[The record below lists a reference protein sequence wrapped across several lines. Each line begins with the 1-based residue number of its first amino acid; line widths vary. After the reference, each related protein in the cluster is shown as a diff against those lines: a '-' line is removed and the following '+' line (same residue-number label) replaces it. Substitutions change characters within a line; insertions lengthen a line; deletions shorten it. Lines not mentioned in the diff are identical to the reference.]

1 MQDLHVVVWCCLAQK
16 HSTAQFQ
23 NLMHA
28 SNPSIMKYMW
38 APQKDSNVWA
48 CGTTM
53 NKRAYSDINDDQA
66 YLHQIWIRV
75 KIGIPLGCQ
84 DNLLLQ
90 KRVIKINKS
99 NTLGFIYAPSLTLH
113 LRLILTCVFLLESRP
128 FLITQNKL
136 FNQKRESIMSIKTVR
151 IFQMVEKDGQCDD
164 NWVLLFK
171 WWDWL
176 FLSL

>member
-99 NTLGFIYAPSLTLH
+99 NTLGFILCTFPDPSSQTHFDL
-113 LRLILTCVFLLESRP
+113 C
-128 FLITQNKL
+128 L
-136 FNQKRESIMSIKTVR
+136 FIRKPSFFDNTEQAFQSKER
-151 IFQMVEKDGQCDD
+151 IYHVY
-164 NWVLLFK
+164 
-171 WWDWL
+171 
-176 FLSL
+176 